1 MRKPTKPRKLK
12 QVIDSEQQFNFRVPE
27 HSRQYYKK
35 LFTPPSDTSE
45 DGIIQWLY
53 NRGLVQNYIK
63 KLEYE
68 TIDEETVQDEIQEI
82 WLMLIEKKA
91 YLKQLY
97 DTQGITG
104 LTAVVSGIIHRQV
117 HSNTSTIYNKYKAN
131 YKRFIHLS
139 EQTWNVFDT
148 TGKMIP
154 TLDDY
159 CTVEND
165 LDNVKRKIETNQD
178 IYE

>member
-12 QVIDSEQQFNFRVPE
+12 QVIGSEQQFNFRVPE
-27 HSRQYYKK
+27 KTRQYYKK

-68 TIDEETVQDEIQEI
+68 TIDDETIQDEIQEI

-131 YKRFIHLS
+131 FKRLIHLS
-139 EQTWNVFDT
+139 DT
-148 TGKMIP
+148 CWADYYNTGKMMD
-154 TLDDY
+154 TNTDYLTSETDDDIIKRNI
-159 CTVEND
+159 END
-165 LDNVKRKIETNQD
+165 L
-178 IYE
+178 YE

>member
-27 HSRQYYKK
+27 RSRQYYKK

-117 HSNTSTIYNKYKAN
+117 HSNTSAIYNKYKAN
-131 YKRFIHLS
+131 FKRLIHLS
-139 EQTWNVFDT
+139 DERWADYYN
-148 TGKMIP
+148 TGKLIDTNTN
-154 TLDDY
+154 TLTSETDY
-159 CTVEND
+159 DIIKRNIEND
-165 LDNVKRKIETNQD
+165 L
-178 IYE
+178 YE